1 MFCDVRTDG
10 VLRSSAK
17 GVEWSQVA
25 SFAFPYAPLVRCP
38 TVGSHGRAPASAV
51 GCRLSAHC
59 VSGLVRGDARHPG
72 SGSPSSSGRRAWAQ
86 PPSRRIGASQPPTRA
101 QRRHHG
107 CPLLPI
113 LTRAAVRL
121 RGTLRKH
128 FSRPSADHIPGDVGR
143 VSRHAL
149 TRRSFTR
156 RFTRGGPP
164 ISAFAPRPTQA
175 PNPTPSDTH
184 HCVAVQARLRP
195 GCDACRLAERGHVRR
210 RSR

>member
-59 VSGLVRGDARHPG
+59 VSGLVRGMHATLDQAALHQAAVEHGHNHHHGALEHHEHQPSTKTTPRM
-72 SGSPSSSGRRAWAQ
+72 STSPDPYSGR
-86 PPSRRIGASQPPTRA
+86 I
-101 QRRHHG
+101 
-107 CPLLPI
+107 
-113 LTRAAVRL
+113 RL
-121 RGTLRKH
+121 RGTLRGT
-128 FSRPSADHIPGDVGR
+128 FQDLPDHIPGDVGR

-164 ISAFAPRPTQA
+164 ISAFALCPTQA
-175 PNPTPSDTH
+175 PILLPLTSP
-184 HCVAVQARLRP
+184 CVAVQARLRP